1 MLLSIH
7 ERIYDLDLYLDFLSL
22 LRDLLLDF
30 LLFLADL
37 DLSLLDLLGG
47 LGLLLRL
54 RPLLLL
60 LLTSLSSS
68 LLESESESDSWRPL
82 PFLPPILL
90 VVACLVESSLEL
102 LTATI
107 SITKLR

>member
-1 MLLSIH
+1 M
-7 ERIYDLDLYLDFLSL
+7 RIYDLDLYRDFLSL

-47 LGLLLRL
+47 LGLLL
-54 RPLLLL
+54 LLLL
-60 LLTSLSSS
+60 LPFLLFLLTSLSSS
-68 LLESESESDSWRPL
+68 LLESESESDSCRPL

-102 LTATI
+102 LSTN
-107 SITKLR
+107 ITLKIQ